1 MAVVLIPAPYR
12 GPTRGQDRLES
23 SGASIGACLEEL
35 ERSNPGLR
43 DLVVD
48 PGSGGV
54 HRFVTLVLNG
64 ELLARDASVL
74 ATPVAPND
82 EIEILAAIGGG

>member
-1 MAVVLIPAPYR
+1 MAIVLIPAPYR
-12 GPTRGQDRLES
+12 GPTRGEDRLES
-23 SGASIGACLEEL
+23 AGATIGACLEDL

-48 PGSGGV
+48 PASGGV
-54 HRFVTLVLNG
+54 HRFVKLVLNG
-64 ELLARDASVL
+64 ELLAREAAVL
-74 ATPVAPND
+74 ATPVASTD